1 MGFFDKIARYINGTS
16 SKPEEPKETA
26 VEAKAAAE
34 NETET
39 ATDGS
44 PASANRAEVPA
55 QVDGSDGR
63 YSSSISEQR
72 YAWHKYLIRL
82 LSEINVQEP
91 AVVRHFAIHIE
102 KREGL
107 KYLWNDEA
115 FKTELVQEMKAA
127 GLSAIG
133 KSSFVIDVVP
143 QSVFR
148 KLSGRKPADTEY
160 FHHEGELLFMG
171 SKTESDDQ
179 RFTTAIDKRA
189 FVIDALLKKF
199 RNSTGT
205 DSRLM
210 ENLLII
216 VVRNEDDDDMSKYDW
231 VGERFEADLRR
242 ALADAFLDRIG
253 SKSLKIELRPKPDS
267 PDCISLIDNRI
278 YYTWRKPE
286 GAADPKKKDDVPYQR
301 ASAYISVVK
310 GTGSLA
316 QAVYELDTDKQ
327 TSWHIGRGVTARKG
341 GKYRINDIVVKDTE
355 SNPDLMECNGHVSSA
370 HADIIYK
377 NNRFYLRAAIGGC
390 RACGGSPTKL
400 VRDEQAVELRDTSIV
415 YPLADGDMLELG
427 KKVLL
432 LFSLSAP
439 DTTAK
444 PSPLQEIDD
453 SF

>member
-1 MGFFDKIARYINGTS
+1 MGFFDKIAKYINGTA
-16 SKPEEPKETA
+16 SKPEETKDTA
-26 VEAKAAAE
+26 VEAKAATE

-39 ATDGS
+39 MADVS
-44 PASANRAEVPA
+44 PASANRTEV
-55 QVDGSDGR
+55 QVQPGGSDGR

-72 YAWHKYLIRL
+72 YAWHKYLMRL
-82 LSEINVQEP
+82 LSDIKVTEP
-91 AVVRHFAIHIE
+91 AVMRHFAIHIE
-102 KREGL
+102 KRDGM
-107 KYLWNDEA
+107 KYQWNDEA
-115 FKTELVQEMKAA
+115 FKTELVQDMKSA
-127 GLSAIG
+127 GMSAIG

-160 FHHEGELLFMG
+160 FHHEGELLLMG

-231 VGERFEADLRR
+231 VGERFESDLRR
-242 ALADAFLDRIG
+242 ALSDAFLDRIG
-253 SKSLKIELRPKPDS
+253 SKSLKIELRPKPDG

-278 YYTWRKPE
+278 YYTWSKPE
-286 GAADPKKKDDVPYQR
+286 AAAELKKKDDVPYQR

-316 QAVYELDTDKQ
+316 QAVYELDTDSR